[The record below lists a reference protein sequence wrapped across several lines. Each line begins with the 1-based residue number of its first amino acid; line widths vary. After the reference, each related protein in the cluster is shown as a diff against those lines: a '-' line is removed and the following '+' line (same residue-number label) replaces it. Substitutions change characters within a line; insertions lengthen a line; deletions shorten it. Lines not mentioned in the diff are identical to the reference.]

1 MQWSHHFRISFIV
14 LVSVILISAAVI
26 FSVLRATLPYAT
38 GYKTEI
44 QEEISRQI
52 GLPVEIGSIDAAIHW
67 FSPRLKLLDVSVLDE
82 NHKLHLFY
90 FKEAFVELDVAASL
104 LRGELIVGDVGLV
117 GTKISIEKLSD
128 KDWLVQGIKFSSE
141 GNTELPEQF
150 LYMLKNSDYL
160 LHDSDI
166 YYQDHTGDK
175 LNISLLNVNINV
187 VNSFNT
193 HNIKL
198 STNLPE
204 NYGRDLSVVA
214 NLSGDFDSL
223 YGGIYV
229 EANAIKVDQWN
240 KKFKFLKSYQ
250 LNSVVDVAVW
260 STVQGN
266 EISQLTTSFSADHF
280 SIKNLVTSKIW
291 TTNFLTADID
301 YVKGGKNRQLTIS
314 DFHFGDKSKADWG
327 KPVNLL
333 AGEDKKHYY
342 FNADFL
348 RLSDLHNIADVVLGD
363 DTFDKGINEKYKKIK
378 SYELQGDI
386 YNLNLRLNKNEQVL
400 PHNRQLS
407 LVAQDVKAEGG
418 SQEEV
423 GSDSA
428 RDITL
433 EETSST
439 QTVSKNSSVYIKRII
454 DDLYIDATLYNF
466 SMVDASNKI
475 SVKGIDA
482 VTHYENNVA
491 NISFFTDYAEVDFSK
506 LFRAPLVAD
515 LMSGDVSLI
524 LKSTEKD
531 VNSWGFNAWELN
543 SKELKIQNQH
553 INTTT
558 RLNFQSEDNSPIKAD
573 IQTDFNNAA
582 IKHTSKYLP
591 VGIMKKGLVSWL
603 DRTITNGHVPSGQFL
618 LNGDLNDFPYRE
630 NNGVFQVLFSVNNFD
645 MKYLEDWPVL
655 DNTSAQLRFH
665 GMSLDVTDIKSK
677 THNASLFSSSAR
689 IKNLGKAHVKV
700 VANARGR
707 NTDIQSFIW
716 NSPLDSKLGDTMR
729 LFELGGKS
737 DLNLKIGIPINTK
750 NSSVSVDGRLVFDN
764 AEIYYPE
771 LSYRMTQL
779 NGVFDFTNDTVFSD
793 SIEAYIE
800 GNPVLLSAN
809 THSKGND
816 KEMVFHLDGVVDADY
831 LLHHYKWVPDN
842 WLSGAS
848 SWSIDFKVP
857 SKGSDSVLQV
867 DASSSLDN
875 VVVNVSDAVHKA
887 AGDEVNFN
895 AKINVLQNKNLTID
909 VEASDVSNKDISNRN
924 AGINV
929 GTTRQKIVS
938 LNAKL
943 NKSKVWNIDI
953 ESTYLDGVAEFSSDL
968 DKDSQI
974 TLDLNRINLSAL
986 FLTEGE
992 GEPGKSLKPTDFPA
1006 LDWKAKNVI
1015 WDNWSFSDAILKTN
1029 WNQYGMLINTLILK
1043 STAFSFD
1050 GSGSWLLSSG
1060 SSSLTASDTL
1070 SRNGQETV
1078 LEGKITS
1085 NNIGDALTAFG
1096 YERSI
1101 NRSDF
1106 NSKFK
1111 IKWPAEPYALSWS
1124 AIKGEASFDMKDGE
1138 ILEVEPGTGGRLLGL
1153 MNIFKLTNRL
1163 AFDFDDVY
1171 RDGFSFD
1178 SITGGIELAGG
1189 QGSLKKFDI
1198 TAPAADVNMFGSIGL
1213 VKQDFNLLMHVK
1225 PHTDT
1230 LTFYGG
1236 ALVGGVAVGAGL
1248 ALIQK
1253 IFDLGVIGHSVY
1265 SITGSWSDP
1274 VTEEVVEKA
1283 QSTSEDDDLDDL

>member
-1 MQWSHHFRISFIV
+1 MQWSHHFRVSFIV

-38 GYKTEI
+38 GYKAEI

-82 NHKLHLFY
+82 NQKLHLFN

-104 LRGELIVGDVGLV
+104 LRGEIIVGDVGLV
-117 GTKISIEKLSD
+117 GTKISIEKLSHT
-128 KDWLVQGIKFSSE
+128 DWLVQGVKFSSK
-141 GNTELPEQF
+141 GNSGLPEQF

-166 YYQDHTGDK
+166 YYKDHTSDK
-175 LNISLLNVNINV
+175 LNLRLHNVNISV
-187 VNSFNT
+187 VNRFNT

-198 STNLPE
+198 STNLPD
-204 NYGRDLSVVA
+204 NYGKNISVVA

-240 KKFKFLKSYQ
+240 KKFEFLKAYQ

-266 EISQLTTSFSADHF
+266 EISQLTTSFSADYF
-280 SIKNLVTSKIW
+280 SIKNLVTNKAWS
-291 TTNFLTADID
+291 TNFLAADID
-301 YVKGGKNRQLTIS
+301 YVQGGKNRQLTIS
-314 DFHFGDKSKADWG
+314 NFHFGDESRAEWG
-327 KPVNLL
+327 KSVNLL

-348 RLSDLHNIADVVLGD
+348 RLSDLHNIADVVLEGD
-363 DTFDKGINEKYKKIK
+363 SFDKVINEKYKKIK

-386 YNLNLRLNKNEQVL
+386 YNLSLRLNKSEPVSPQTREL
-400 PHNRQLS
+400 A
-407 LVAQDVKAEGG
+407 LVDIDVKTEMFS
-418 SQEEV
+418 SQEEH
-423 GSDSA
+423 DA
-428 RDITL
+428 KLLD
-433 EETSST
+433 TSSI
-439 QTVSKNSSVYIKRII
+439 QTVSNNASVSIKQII
-454 DDLYIDATLYNF
+454 DDLYVEATLYDF
-466 SMVDASNKI
+466 SMVDVSNKI

-482 VTHYENNVA
+482 ITRYENNVA
-491 NISFFTDYAEVDFSK
+491 NVSFFTDYAEIDFYK
-506 LFRAPLVAD
+506 LFRAPLAAD
-515 LMSGDVSLI
+515 QIFGDISLV
-524 LKSTEKD
+524 LKSAEKE
-531 VNSWGFNAWELN
+531 VNSLGIHSWEIN
-543 SKELKIQNQH
+543 SEELKIKNQH

-558 RLNFQSEDNSPIKAD
+558 RLNLQSEDGSPIKAD

-591 VGIMKKGLVSWL
+591 VGIMRKSLVSWL
-603 DRTITNGHVPSGQFL
+603 DRTITNGHVPSGQFV
-618 LNGDLNDFPYRE
+618 LNGDLKDFPYRE
-630 NNGVFQVLFSVNNFD
+630 NNGVFQVLFSVNNFN
-645 MKYLEDWPVL
+645 MRYLEGWPVL
-655 DNTSAQLRFH
+655 SNTSAKLRFH
-665 GMSLDVTDIKSK
+665 GMSLDVTDIAS
-677 THNASLFSSSAR
+677 TTQNASLFSSSAK
-689 IKNLGKAHVKV
+689 IKNLSKAYVRV
-700 VANARGR
+700 IANARGK
-707 NTDIQSFIW
+707 NSDIQSFIW

-737 DLNLKIGIPINTK
+737 DLSLKIGIPLKSK

-793 SIEAYIE
+793 SIEAYIQ
-800 GNPVLLSAN
+800 GRPVLLSAN
-809 THSKGND
+809 TFSKGNE
-816 KEMVFHLDGVVDADY
+816 KEMVFHLDGVIDADY
-831 LLHHYKWVPDN
+831 LLHHYEWVPDN

-857 SKGSDSVLQV
+857 PNGSVSVLQV
-867 DASSSLDN
+867 GASSSLEN
-875 VVVNVSDAVHKA
+875 VAVNISDAVHKTV
-887 AGDEVNFN
+887 GDEVNLN
-895 AKINVLQNKNLTID
+895 AKINLLQNQKLIID
-909 VEASDVSNKDISNRN
+909 VEASDDVTDDVSNSH
-924 AGINV
+924 AGIDTKGV
-929 GTTRQKIVS
+929 KQKILS

-953 ESTYLDGVAEFSSDL
+953 ESAYLDGIAEFSSNL

-992 GEPGKSLKPTDFPA
+992 GEPKKPLKPTDFPA
-1006 LDWKAKNVI
+1006 LDWRAKKVTWN
-1015 WDNWSFSDAILKTN
+1015 DWSFSDAILKTN

-1050 GSGSWLLSSG
+1050 GSGSWLISSG
-1060 SSSLTASDTL
+1060 PPPLTSSTVL
-1070 SRNGQETV
+1070 SRKSQETV
-1078 LEGKITS
+1078 LQGKITS
-1085 NNIGDALTAFG
+1085 NNIGDALTEFG

-1101 NRSDF
+1101 NRSSFD
-1106 NSKFK
+1106 SKFK

-1178 SITGGIELAGG
+1178 SITGAIELAGG

-1265 SITGSWSDP
+1265 SITGGWSDP

-1283 QSTSEDDDLDDL
+1283 QSTSEDEDLDEL